1 MLEFFKRNIKGDRVI
16 WFIFGGLALFSLMSV
31 YSASGTLAYKYQGGN
46 ATHYLIRQAVLLLMG
61 FFIVFIVHR
70 IPYRYFSKLS
80 LWAYYFAV
88 FLLFVTLIWG
98 MSLNQASR
106 WIMLPG
112 GISFQTSDFAKVA
125 LMMYLARVLALK
137 EKEIRTLKG
146 AFRQLFVPIILVCG
160 LIMPADLST
169 AALLFGTALMLMCI
183 GQVKMKFIGVLVGSA
198 LVAAMLVVAVAFISP
213 ETSRVGTWSQRIT
226 DFFNEESEGN
236 FQAEQSKIAVATG
249 GFFGKGP
256 GNSVQRNI
264 LPHPYSDFIY
274 AIIIEEYG
282 YIIGGLILI
291 SLFVYLFYRVIIVVR
306 KVDRKFGAF
315 VSIGLAGLLCFQA
328 MAHMAVSVNLIP
340 VTGQTLPL
348 VSMGG
353 SSIIITSMAFGVIL
367 SVSREVME
375 REKSKTLENSEE
387 IENQNLNPS
396 DKNELNDKN

>member
-16 WFIFGGLALFSLMSV
+16 WLIIGALAIFSLMSV

-46 ATHYLIRQAVLLLMG
+46 ATHYLLRQAVLLLMG

-80 LWAYYFAV
+80 LWAYYLAV

-112 GISFQTSDFAKVA
+112 GISFQTSDFAKLA
-125 LMMYLARVLALK
+125 LMMYLARVLAIK
-137 EKEIRTLKG
+137 EKEIKNLKT
-146 AFRQLFVPIILVCG
+146 AFRLLFIPIILVCG

-169 AALLFGTALMLMCI
+169 AVLLFGTAVVLMII
-183 GQVKMKFIGVLVGSA
+183 GRVNIRYIGVLIGSA
-198 LVAAMLVVAVAFISP
+198 IVAGGLVIAVAFISP

-236 FQAEQSKIAVATG
+236 FQAEQSKIAIATG
-249 GFFGKGP
+249 GFIGKGP

-264 LPHPYSDFIY
+264 LPHPYSDFIF

-282 YIIGGLILI
+282 CLIGGLFLI
-291 SLFVYLFYRVIIVVR
+291 SLFVYLFYRVVIIVR
-306 KVDRKFGAF
+306 KVDRKFGAY
-315 VSIGLAGLLCFQA
+315 VSIGLAAMLSFQA
-328 MAHMAVSVNLIP
+328 MAHMAVSVNIIP

-353 SSIIITSMAFGVIL
+353 SSIIITSLAFGVIL

-375 REKSKTLENSEE
+375 REKIIALENSTDE
-387 IENQNLNPS
+387 IENQNLSPEV
-396 DKNELNDKN
+396 KNEMK